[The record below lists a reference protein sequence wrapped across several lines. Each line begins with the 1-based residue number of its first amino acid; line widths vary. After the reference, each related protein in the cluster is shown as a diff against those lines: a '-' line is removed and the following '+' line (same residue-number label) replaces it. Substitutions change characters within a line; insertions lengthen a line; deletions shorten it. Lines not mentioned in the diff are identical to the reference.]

1 MVLEKNA
8 ENPME
13 GKGKKKLRF
22 SGELTLKNQYGTH
35 EFKKKAWIGNLIK
48 NSLWMSTNYGGK
60 KIEGKPGRG
69 KG

>member
-22 SGELTLKNQYGTH
+22 SGELTLKNQYGTY
-35 EFKKKAWIGNLIK
+35 EFKKKSVDRKPN
-48 NSLWMSTNYGGK
+48 K
-60 KIEGKPGRG
+60 K
-69 KG
+69 